1 VNLSGDSQENLGPPI
16 QTSVSPFIRMYP
28 LADVA
33 SSIAVSL
40 AAHRPL

>member
-16 QTSVSPFIRMYP
+16 QTSVSPFIRLYP
-28 LADVA
+28 LAGV